1 MLRCVSG
8 ARPYGGYANVE
19 DRQQPTPK
27 AYGPVRAIF
36 TKNPESRS
44 RALGLNKRIPG
55 IRYKS
60 LAAILGKSIVFHS
73 IDLPSRKC
81 VRAESRIGRNL
92 FWPLGRLV

>member
-1 MLRCVSG
+1 MSTIILSYQL
-8 ARPYGGYANVE
+8 AILVE

-44 RALGLNKRIPG
+44 RALALNKRIPG

-60 LAAILGKSIVFHS
+60 LAPILGKSIIFHS
-73 IDLPSRKC
+73 IDLASRKDL
-81 VRAESRIGRNL
+81 RTE
-92 FWPLGRLV
+92 